1 MQVVQLESKATAVL
15 APTKEERV
23 QDVRKDEITE
33 MSCDKH
39 HWALFYITEETYMI
53 VFRGPPQ
60 DWESRSWVEL
70 MGNVCYI
77 PR

>member
-39 HWALFYITEETYMI
+39 H
-53 VFRGPPQ
+53 
-60 DWESRSWVEL
+60 
-70 MGNVCYI
+70 
-77 PR
+77 